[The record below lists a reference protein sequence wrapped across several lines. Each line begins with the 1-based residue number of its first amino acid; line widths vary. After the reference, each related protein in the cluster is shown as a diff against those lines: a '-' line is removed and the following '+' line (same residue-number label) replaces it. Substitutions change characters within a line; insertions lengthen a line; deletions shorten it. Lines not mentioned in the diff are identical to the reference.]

1 MSENFL
7 AEAEKLA
14 AAALVS
20 RIRGEIPLTRAM
32 EIGVAYYT
40 GHELALKVPLA
51 PNINDK
57 HTAFAGSI
65 TSLGCITG
73 WCLLTLWAER
83 EIGACQ
89 VAIYDAHFAFKKP
102 LRGDFTATV
111 MLPAPEVCK
120 ALQYAVTRKGKGKVT
135 LKVVLADAGGV
146 AAVLEGTYALW
157 ASLPPAGSGQ
167 A

>member
-1 MSENFL
+1 MSGDFL
-7 AEAEKLA
+7 ADAEKLA
-14 AAALVS
+14 AEALVS
-20 RIRGEIPLTRAM
+20 RIRGEIPLTQAM
-32 EIGVAYYT
+32 ELGVDYCD
-40 GHELALKVPLA
+40 GHELTLKVPLA

-111 MLPAPEVCK
+111 RLPSPEECK
-120 ALQYAVTRKGKGKVT
+120 TLQYAVTRRGKGKIT
-135 LKVVLADAGGV
+135 LKITLADDEGV
-146 AAVLEGTYALW
+146 AAVLNGTYAIW
-157 ASLPPAGSGQ
+157 QTAQAS
-167 A
+167 

>member
-1 MSENFL
+1 MSGDFL
-7 AEAEKLA
+7 ADAEKLA
-14 AAALVS
+14 AEALVS
-20 RIRGEIPLTRAM
+20 RIHAEIPLTRAM
-32 EIGVAYYT
+32 AIGVDYFN

-102 LRGDFTATV
+102 LRGDFTATAI
-111 MLPAPEVCK
+111 LPGPEMCK
-120 ALQYAVTRKGKGKVT
+120 TLHYAVTRRGKGKIT
-135 LKVVLADAGGV
+135 LKIVLADADGT
-146 AAVLEGTYALW
+146 AVVLNGTYAVW
-157 ASLPPAGSGQ
+157 TSMPPPEPGQ